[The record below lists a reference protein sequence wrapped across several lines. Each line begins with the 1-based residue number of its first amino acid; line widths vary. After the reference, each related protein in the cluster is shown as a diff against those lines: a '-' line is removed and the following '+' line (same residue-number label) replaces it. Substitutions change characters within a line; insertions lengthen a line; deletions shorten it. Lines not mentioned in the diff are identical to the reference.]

1 MKRLTFHSKFDDSCS
16 VHERDLRPE
25 NEDSRLPRKRGR
37 PTADERAQR
46 RDEILDA
53 AVRLFIRGGFEQVA
67 LDDIVGE
74 AHVTKR
80 TIYAY
85 FGDRTEIFLAA
96 VERMRERT
104 FGQVAAD
111 AGLRELAEH
120 IVFMLQSDE
129 AVGLHRLMIAE
140 AQRFPEL
147 ARRFYEEG
155 PRGYIARLEA
165 LLPDDDPLRAEHL
178 FALLLGEPHR
188 QRLLGVRAAPDRA
201 TAAVQARAALSALG
215 VAEADTGA

>member
-1 MKRLTFHSKFDDSCS
+1 MS
-16 VHERDLRPE
+16 E
-25 NEDSRLPRKRGR
+25 NEGSRPPRKKGR

-53 AVRLFIRGGFEQVA
+53 AVRLFIRGGFEQVT

-85 FGDRTEIFLAA
+85 IGDRTEIFLAA

-104 FGQVAAD
+104 FRQVAAD

-155 PRGYIARLEA
+155 PRGYIVRLEA
-165 LLPDDDPLRAEHL
+165 LLPDSDPLLAEQL

-188 QRLLGVRAAPDRA
+188 QRLLGIRAAPDRA
-201 TAAVQARAALSALG
+201 MAALQARAALSALG
-215 VAEADTGA
+215 VGEVGAGA